1 MTAPDAGPGAEAP
14 HASDAPV
21 REPGTRAR
29 SGNAMARTRGAIL
42 DAAARCVERYGV
54 RRTTMSDLATQASVA
69 KATLYNHF
77 RTKDDVL
84 AALVAA
90 RAAAL
95 RDACV
100 EVASGRHV
108 PVPGLPGPTGS
119 GLAAAL
125 EHAAAQLAASG
136 PLRRVAAEEP
146 AALAAVAVPGEGRTW
161 DAVRTAVVDVL
172 EAAEVPGTPVA
183 CDLVLRWLVS
193 QATWPGTREEV
204 ALGAALLE
212 RGLLD
217 RPGGAA
223 RAPVEV
229 PAQVEPAGRA
239 DADGVGWPVHGPRP
253 TTDTRERP

>member
-1 MTAPDAGPGAEAP
+1 VTAPDAVDAAR
-14 HASDAPV
+14 ASDAPV

-42 DAAARCVERYGV
+42 EAAARCVERYGV
-54 RRTTMSDLATQASVA
+54 RRTTMSDVATQASVA

-84 AALVAA
+84 AALVEA
-90 RAAAL
+90 RVGAL

-100 EVASGRHV
+100 EVAAGRHAP
-108 PVPGLPGPTGS
+108 PVPGLPGPSGS

-125 EHAAAQLAASG
+125 EHAASVLAGSG
-136 PLRRVAAEEP
+136 PLRRVAADEP
-146 AALAAVAVPGEGRTW
+146 AALAVVAVPGSGRTW

-172 EAAEVPGTPVA
+172 EAAEVPGTPVVG
-183 CDLVLRWLVS
+183 DLVLRWLVA

-212 RGLLD
+212 RGLHH
-217 RPGGAA
+217 RSGGPAD
-223 RAPVEV
+223 APPDV
-229 PAQVEPAGRA
+229 PAQAEPDERA
-239 DADGVGWPVHGPRP
+239 EPDGGVGWPGPR
-253 TTDTRERP
+253 